1 MRRVLGCLFLSL
13 IISSCAGNTPAVT
26 PLSPPVP
33 FRTATFSDTP
43 TVIAALTGI
52 SLPTPTTFT
61 YSVVEGDTLN
71 GIASRYG
78 ITLEALMAANPGI
91 LPSALSVG
99 TKLIIPSGADTPL
112 DNSPTPVPLP
122 ILQARCWPES
132 SGGSWCFAL
141 LQSDYAETLENLSIQ
156 FTLLD
161 NSGHALTSQTSFG
174 LLDILPSGQ
183 AMPLV
188 VHFPPPVSLDVSVQV
203 QVLTAIRLLPGDARY
218 LPVILD
224 NTLTR
229 VDSSG
234 RTAQVSGRV
243 LLKGSGTAS
252 TIWVLAIA
260 YDATGNVVGVRRWES
275 QSLLTLDTPLSFNF
289 MVSSVGSEISR
300 VDFLAEAKP

>member
-1 MRRVLGCLFLSL
+1 MRRVLGFLFLSL
-13 IISSCAGNTPAVT
+13 VLYACAGNTPAVT
-26 PLSPPVP
+26 QLASPVSYH
-33 FRTATFSDTP
+33 TSTFSDTP
-43 TVIAALTGI
+43 TVIPALTGI

-78 ITLEALMAANPGI
+78 VTLEALIAANPGI
-91 LPSALSVG
+91 IPSSLSVG
-99 TKLIIPSGADTPL
+99 TKLIIPSGADIPL
-112 DNSPTPVPLP
+112 DNAPTPVPLP

-132 SGGSWCFAL
+132 SGGAWCFAL
-141 LQSDYAETLENLSIQ
+141 LHNEYAETLENISIQ

-161 NSGHALTSQTSFG
+161 NSGRILTSQTSFG

-188 VHFPPPVSLDVSVQV
+188 VHFPPLLSLDVSVQV

-218 LPVILD
+218 MPVILD

-229 VDSSG
+229 VNSSG

-243 LLKGSGTAS
+243 LLTGAGTAS
-252 TIWVLAIA
+252 TVWVLAIA

-275 QSLLTLDTPLSFNF
+275 KSSLSVDTPLSFDF
-289 MVSSVGSEISR
+289 MVSSVGSYISR
-300 VDFLAEAKP
+300 VDFLAEARP